1 LSAPGAWTIININQ
15 CRKSIEMTSGL
26 PVFFGD
32 GGSSQ
37 WKLQSNIL
45 STTVKIHAT
54 KQIEK
59 SLGIK
64 FIFNFLVYNMIAK
77 KSYCSKF
84 NVLYSKLP
92 PVGHAF
98 SRALRN
104 PGAWP
109 NNSICV
115 FPVRFFFFSQR
126 IYCCFSTEKKVF
138 SFFVF
143 QLRFFVF
150 KGFAYFFHG
159 KKVFSFFSFQF

>member
-37 WKLQSNIL
+37 WELQSNIL

-64 FIFNFLVYNMIAK
+64 FIFNFLVQYDRK

-84 NVLYSKLP
+84 NILYSKLP
-92 PVGHAF
+92 P
-98 SRALRN
+98 
-104 PGAWP
+104 P
-109 NNSICV
+109 
-115 FPVRFFFFSQR
+115 
-126 IYCCFSTEKKVF
+126 
-138 SFFVF
+138 
-143 QLRFFVF
+143 
-150 KGFAYFFHG
+150 
-159 KKVFSFFSFQF
+159 